1 MSRTFYIGR
10 RRWLYVSIDSSN
22 TFTGSAFGRRYRDG
36 KLFLWCGWL
45 RLMYTHEFSL

>member
-1 MSRTFYIGR
+1 MARTFYIGR
-10 RRWLYVSIDSSN
+10 RRWLYVSIDSGN
-22 TFTGSAFGRRYRDG
+22 TFTGSTFGRRYRDG